1 MANTDG
7 TQKGYVYI
15 LTNPSFRED
24 WIKIGKSSRPVDV
37 RSKELDNTAVPLP
50 FEIYATTKTASYD
63 KVESMFHRFLERL
76 DRRIRK
82 NREFF
87 NVKPDVALATFYDIA
102 AILPDAEIFLKG
114 EEPLG
119 TPSPKNS
126 QSEKAKKKRGKTT
139 IGRENLVEA
148 HPTDDLPK
156 GARYSFD
163 GDNYFSMALFGFA
176 FIRQLLKDNTSL
188 TFPQLEILFPK
199 SILTGYQYCGIV
211 ATRETI
217 DSSPH
222 VISAKKKAYHYGDD
236 NYLLKTTD
244 GVEFYVSTQW
254 MRDSFKKLISIANN
268 QGYRVFIKTS

>member
-1 MANTDG
+1 MPQTKKV
-7 TQKGYVYI
+7 KGYVYI

-24 WIKIGKSSRPVDV
+24 WIKIGKSSRPVNV

-50 FEIYATTKTASYD
+50 FEIYATMKTSFYED
-63 KVESMFHRFLERL
+63 VESMLHSILEGAHA
-76 DRRIRK
+76 RIRK

-87 NVKPDVALATFYDIA
+87 NVKPEDALAAFRKIA
-102 AILPDAEIFLKG
+102 IILRDAEIYLKG
-114 EEPLG
+114 EEPQG
-119 TPSPKNS
+119 TPSPKNN
-126 QSEKAKKKRGKTT
+126 QFEKTKKRGGKPA
-139 IGRENLVEA
+139 IPRENLVEA
-148 HPTDDLPK
+148 HPSDDLPK
-156 GARYSFD
+156 GAHYSFD
-163 GDNYFSMALFGFA
+163 GDNYYSMALFGFA
-176 FIRQLLKDNTSL
+176 FIRQLLKDNASL

-217 DSSPH
+217 DSSSH
-222 VISAKKKAYHYGDD
+222 VLSAKKKAYHYGDD
-236 NYLLKTTD
+236 KYLLKASD